1 MHLLPVAA
9 VSPREFFLFAF
20 EARMRDMPP
29 SQDMVSMARRAQPN
43 ATALSKLNLGGH
55 GDAERPDGGCHHA
68 LLRGLQMTYYAHSNP
83 DAAEPGQRLHL
94 LDEHLK
100 MVAGLASG
108 FARPHDLQWAF
119 LAGLWHD
126 LGKYRPAFQV
136 ERLGLAGSNAAD
148 AHIETS
154 GRHVTHS
161 NAGALHA
168 ERILGPAGRVLAYL
182 IAGHHAGLP
191 DWRPPDAQD
200 TTQVS
205 ALACLK
211 ARMQSDEARREYAE
225 ALAES
230 IPADLLAAS
239 MTQPMAPPQAA
250 KDGFALWTRML
261 FSCLVDAD
269 FLDTESFFSPEKTR
283 ARGNYPGLAQMKPLL
298 DAHLLAIS
306 AGAAKHLSLVN
317 ARRAEVLDA
326 CTNAALGAPGFY
338 TLTVPTGGGKTL
350 SSLKFALDHALAQT
364 QKPKRRVIYAIP
376 YTSIIEQTAKVFADI
391 FAPLGADVVLEH
403 HSNLD
408 VPANQ
413 ETHSSRLAAEN
424 WDAPLI
430 VTTNVQLFESLHA
443 ARTSRCRKLHNLI
456 DSVIVLDEAQ
466 LLPRDFLDPVL
477 RTLKLLVKHYGV
489 TVVLCTATQPALT
502 SRREYLTGRPLLD
515 GIDNAIEIVGDD
527 AQVQSL
533 YSALERVEVKGLDR
547 LDERVGWDTIAD
559 RIAQQDCVLTIVN
572 TRRDAL
578 NLYALV
584 GALGGKDDC
593 IHLSALMCAEHRS
606 AVIKDIRVRLQERSS
621 QQAAGKSRRPLRV
634 ISTQLV
640 EAGVDLDF
648 PIVFRAL
655 AGLDS
660 IAQAAGRCNREGR
673 LERKGVVEVF
683 NPEGARPFG
692 SIKQAI
698 SATEDLA
705 QSGGLKDPLSPAT
718 FRRYFDGYFSRG
730 DLDVKGIVGLLTP
743 DRVDMGVQFRTA
755 AERFKL
761 IDEDGE
767 SVVVPYLPVGAIES
781 PVQTWIGVLAKDP
794 NNRGLRRK
802 LQRYIV
808 NLPRRLFER
817 MVGQNDIEQR
827 AGIWVALASRY
838 DKTTGLQ
845 LPDDHGP
852 DGFFP

>member
-1 MHLLPVAA
+1 
-9 VSPREFFLFAF
+9 
-20 EARMRDMPP
+20 
-29 SQDMVSMARRAQPN
+29 
-43 ATALSKLNLGGH
+43 
-55 GDAERPDGGCHHA
+55 
-68 LLRGLQMTYYAHSNP
+68 MTYYAHSNP
-83 DAAEPGQRLHL
+83 DAAEPDQRLHL
-94 LDEHLK
+94 LDQHLEK
-100 MVAGLASG
+100 VAGLSRA
-108 FARPHDLQWAF
+108 FARPDDERWAF

-126 LGKYRPAFQV
+126 LGKYRRAFQV
-136 ERLGLAGSNAAD
+136 DRLGLAGANAAD

-154 GRHVTHS
+154 GRRVTHS
-161 NAGALHA
+161 TAGASHA
-168 ERILGPAGRVLAYL
+168 ERTLGPVGRVLAYL

-191 DWRPPDAQD
+191 DWCPSDVRD
-200 TTQVS
+200 TTQFS

-211 ARMQSDEARREYAE
+211 ARLQSDEAQREYAE

-230 IPADLLAAS
+230 IPATILTVAS
-239 MTQPMAPPQAA
+239 PPPLAPPQAA

-269 FLDTESFFSPEKTR
+269 FLDTEAFFSPKKAS
-283 ARGNYPGLAQMKPLL
+283 ARGRYPSLAQMKPLL

-306 AGAAKHLSLVN
+306 TSAAKNPSPVN
-317 ARRAEVLDA
+317 ARRDEVLDA
-326 CTNAALGAPGFY
+326 CTRAAHGAPGFY

-350 SSLKFALDHALAQT
+350 SSLRFAIDHALAQAD
-364 QKPKRRVIYAIP
+364 KPKRRIIYAIP

-391 FAPLGADVVLEH
+391 FAPLGPDVVLEH

-408 VPANQ
+408 LPADQ
-413 ETHSSRLAAEN
+413 ETHASRLAVEN
-424 WDAPLI
+424 WDAPLV

-466 LLPRDFLDPVL
+466 SLPRDFLDPVL
-477 RTLKLLVKHYGV
+477 RALKLLVKHYGV

-502 SRREYLTGRPLLD
+502 SRREYLTGRLLLD
-515 GIDNAIEIVGDD
+515 GIDNAIEIVGND

-533 YSALERVEVKGLDR
+533 FSALERVKVRGLDH
-547 LDERVGWDTIAD
+547 LDERVGWNAIAG
-559 RIAQQDCVLTIVN
+559 RIAQQDCALAIVN

-578 NLYALV
+578 KLHAMV
-584 GALGGKDDC
+584 SALGGKDEC

-606 AVIKDIRVRLQERSS
+606 AVIKDIRRRLQDRLS
-621 QQAAGKSRRPLRV
+621 QRAAGGSPRPLRV
-634 ISTQLV
+634 VSTQLV

-648 PIVFRAL
+648 PTVFRAL

-673 LERKGVVEVF
+673 LEGKGVVEVF

-692 SIKQAI
+692 SMAQGIHA
-698 SATEDLA
+698 AMDLVR
-705 QSGGLKDPLSPAT
+705 SGGLADPLAPAT
-718 FRRYFDGYFSRG
+718 FRKYFDGYYGRA
-730 DLDVKGIVGLLTP
+730 DLDAQGIGPLLTP
-743 DRVDMGVQFRTA
+743 DRELGVQFRSA

-767 SVVVPYLPVGAIES
+767 SVVVPYLPSGASES
-781 PVQTWIGVLAKDP
+781 PIHAWIGRLEKDP
-794 NNRGLRRK
+794 NNRALRRK
-802 LQRYIV
+802 LQRYTV

-817 MVGQNDIEQR
+817 MVAQNDIEQR

-838 DKTTGLQ
+838 DEATGLK

-852 DGFFP
+852 DGFFA